1 VALAKC
7 QRHSSSWRIM
17 AITDF
22 DYLAT
27 RNEII
32 EGAFRIVGAL
42 SKGQNLTPEMLDQGV
57 KALQLLVK
65 SWSNK
70 HLFLWSFNQTS
81 FATVAAQ
88 EAYTIAALTGDD
100 DAIIGLDKAWVVE
113 TNEDLPL
120 EVISYSRYLDIYDKE
135 TNAGRPLAIAFKPEP
150 EPSFFLWPSPNAIYT
165 IKVLCI
171 FPLKDFDTAAGSG
184 NVPARFQRALKY
196 GLAED
201 LFDEYPGSM
210 GTMQYTQAKAYELFR
225 EAKNSDMPVETTSE
239 VESLFRCK
247 RY

>member
-1 VALAKC
+1 
-7 QRHSSSWRIM
+7 M

-32 EGAFRIVGAL
+32 EGAMRIVGAL
-42 SKGQNLTPEMLDQGV
+42 DKSQGLTAELLDQGV

-81 FATVAAQ
+81 FVTVAAQ
-88 EAYTIAALTGDD
+88 EAYTTTELTGND
-100 DAIIGLDKAWVVE
+100 DAIIGLDKAWVVQS
-113 TNEDLPL
+113 NEDVQL
-120 EVISYSRYLDIYDKE
+120 EVISWSRYQDIRDKT

-150 EPSFFLWPSPNAIYT
+150 NPSFYLWPSPDIVYT
-165 IKVLCI
+165 IKVLCL
-171 FPLKDFDTAAGSG
+171 FPLRDFDSAAGSG
-184 NVPARFQRALKY
+184 DVPARFQRALKY

-201 LFDEYPGSM
+201 LFDEYPGPINERVFV
-210 GTMQYTQAKAYELFR
+210 QAKAAELFR
-225 EAKNSDMPVETTSE
+225 EAKNSDVPVETTNE
-239 VESLFRCK
+239 VEGLYVNRC
-247 RY
+247 R